1 MQKFLKSI
9 WQRILSS
16 FLVGVL
22 AILPLVITV
31 AVVIWVTGFVEAF
44 VGPNTTIGKVLRGL
58 GWNFADNTVTAY
70 IAGWI
75 VVLVVIFALGV
86 VLQLGAKRIF
96 QRLTDAVIGR
106 IDMLT
111 EMVSTASEQASAEQR
126 DRLDGAIGKL
136 ENIRSGFDAD

>member
-31 AVVIWVTGFVEAF
+31 AVVIWVTGFVEGF

-58 GWNFADNTVTAY
+58 GLTFADNTVTAY

-86 VLQLGAKRIF
+86 VSSPYNGF
-96 QRLTDAVIGR
+96 
-106 IDMLT
+106 
-111 EMVSTASEQASAEQR
+111 
-126 DRLDGAIGKL
+126 
-136 ENIRSGFDAD
+136 RS